1 MSITGIVNIDNT
13 ITGVEDLYLDELDVN
28 TIVLGGTDLQTTLT
42 ELQNQIT
49 TGGGYFQVLLERNGA
64 ATSVAYFSCGANANA
79 ALLTYLP
86 NCVIYGI
93 AISYTGT
100 ITSAVDVD
108 VILNSTTY
116 TYVVPTGTNGAYT
129 NYNLNIS
136 VSQGTTLQAKFG
148 TNLGAGGGNYRISLF
163 CRTSAVNGTNGTN
176 GTDGQ
181 NVSFYEPTITQITPA
196 STPYVNDTI
205 TTTTIGEQTTQ
216 YHQLDFG
223 IRRGKNASFQVG
235 TISSVGTAS
244 PTLDITQSTNGSGD
258 NVYTMN
264 FGLQQGTKGDKG
276 DKGDKGNQGD
286 DAESTL
292 ASIAAAAVS
301 TAAATAAGAS
311 AIAAAASA
319 SAAAS
324 AGAAAGT
331 QAGSQAA
338 QAVLEEQNGRITQL
352 EIDMDAEQFKTTYIS
367 REGYVTT
374 IGGLGAGG
382 RTIVNSTN
390 GLLTNTMEA
399 DSISVSDTINTNDLN
414 VVGQSYFANDIT
426 LADTKSLNTNIIRQR
441 QYPAAGDMLI
451 DATNLDIGSSFCDT
465 LDVIGDSINI
475 TTNSSVGFTTFNCGF
490 PNTDTQVLIE
500 GSLEAKNLII
510 SNNATINNT
519 LLIQEDLTAGTD
531 GEFNEHILYGT
542 IFTQTIEV
550 INNALPLNI
559 GEDTTELQL
568 LSNNI
573 AIGNLEVGVESQ
585 TLINNKNISIG
596 ETLANSQVNIGGANS
611 KITCNGTTNT
621 ITMDGTNINIGNP
634 IDSILDI
641 DGDTINIGTA
651 HVNNTCNINPTTLNI
666 VTNGTIAEVS
676 TLNIGSQ
683 YCNTDIEANN
693 LSIQGSTIDIG
704 TAGIANTINLGN
716 NFSIVNINTID
727 NQFINMENFIN
738 QLGF

>member
-1 MSITGIVNIDNT
+1 MSITGILNVDNT

-42 ELQNQIT
+42 DLQNQIT
-49 TGGGYFQVLLERNGA
+49 SGGGYFQVLLERNGA

-79 ALLTYLP
+79 ALFTYLP
-86 NCVIYGI
+86 NCVNYGI

-108 VILNSTTY
+108 VIINSVTY

-129 NYNLNIS
+129 DYNLNIS
-136 VSQGTTLQAKFG
+136 VSQGQTLQAKFG
-148 TNLGAGGGNYRISLF
+148 TNLGAGGGNYRITLF

-176 GTDGQ
+176 GTNGQ
-181 NVSFYEPTITQITPA
+181 NVSFDTPTITTITPA
-196 STPYVNDTI
+196 TSASINDTI
-205 TTTTIGEQTTQ
+205 VTSAGTQT
-216 YHQLDFG
+216 HSLNFN
-223 IRRGKNASFQVG
+223 IPRGKNSSFQVG

-244 PTLDITQSTNGSGD
+244 PTLDITQSTNGNGD

-264 FGLQQGTKGDKG
+264 FGLQQGEKGDKG

-286 DAESTL
+286 DAESTI

-338 QAVLEEQNGRITQL
+338 EAVLAEQNGRITQL
-352 EIDMDAEQFKTTYIS
+352 EIDMDAEQFKTTYID
-367 REGYVTT
+367 RAGYITT
-374 IGGLGAGG
+374 IGGT
-382 RTIVNSTN
+382 RTTINSTN

-399 DSISVSDTINTNDLN
+399 DSIDVSDTINSFNLN

-426 LADTKSLNTNIIRQR
+426 LADTKSLNTNTIRQR

-451 DATNLDIGSSFCDT
+451 DATNLDIGSSFCDSI
-465 LDVIGDSINI
+465 DVIGDSINI

-510 SNNATINNT
+510 SNNATINNN

-559 GEDTTELQL
+559 GEDTDELQL

-573 AIGNLEVGVESQ
+573 AIGNLEVGESQ

-596 ETLANSQVNIGGANS
+596 ETLANSVVNIGGANS

-621 ITMDGTNINIGNP
+621 ITIDGTNINIGNP
-634 IDSILDI
+634 VDSILDI

-651 HVNNTCNINPTTLNI
+651 HINNTCNINPTTLNI
-666 VTNGTIAEVS
+666 VTNGTNAEVS

-693 LSIQGSTIDIG
+693 LNIQGSTINIG
-704 TAGIANTINLGN
+704 TSGIANVVNVGN
-716 NFSIVNINTID
+716 AFSSVNINTID
-727 NQFINMENFIN
+727 TEFLNIENYIN

>member
-1 MSITGIVNIDNT
+1 MSITGIVNVDNT
-13 ITGVEDLYLDELDVN
+13 LTGVEDLFLDEIDVN
-28 TIVLGGTDLQTTLT
+28 TIILDGNDLQTTLT
-42 ELQNQIT
+42 DLQDQIT
-49 TGGGYFQVLLERNGA
+49 SGGGYFQVIGEAQGTASSSKN
-64 ATSVAYFSCGANANA
+64 FSFGANTNDSE
-79 ALLTYLP
+79 LNVYLP
-86 NCVIYGI
+86 NSTWYGVAI
-93 AISYTGT
+93 ASGGV
-100 ITSAVDVD
+100 ITSPVGID
-108 VILNSTTY
+108 IIINSVTY
-116 TYVVPTGTNGAYT
+116 TYSIPNGSASTFTNFS
-129 NYNLNIS
+129 LNTA
-136 VSQGTTLQAKFG
+136 VTQGQTLRAKFG
-148 TNLGAGGGNYRISLF
+148 TSIGVGGSNYRITLF
-163 CRTSAVNGTNGTN
+163 FRTSAVNGTNGTN
-176 GTDGQ
+176 GTNGQ
-181 NVSFYEPTITQITPA
+181 NVSFDTPTITTITPA
-196 STPYVNDTI
+196 TSASINDTI
-205 TTTTIGEQTTQ
+205 VTAGGTQT
-216 YHQLDFG
+216 HSLNFN
-223 IRRGKNASFQVG
+223 IPRGKNSSFQVG

-244 PTLDITQSTNGSGD
+244 PSLDITQSTNGNGD

-264 FGLQQGTKGDKG
+264 FGLQQGIQGSKG
-276 DKGDKGNQGD
+276 DKGDKGNNGD

-338 QAVLEEQNGRITQL
+338 QAVLQEQNNRITQL
-352 EIDMDAEQFKTTYIS
+352 EIDMDDVQYKTNYIS
-367 REGYVTT
+367 VEGYVTT
-374 IGGLGAGG
+374 IGGGGQNG
-382 RTIVNSTN
+382 RTIVNSTL
-390 GLLTNTMEA
+390 GLLTNTLEA
-399 DSISVSDTINTNDLN
+399 DSINVSDTINTSDLN
-414 VVGQSYFANDIT
+414 VVGQSYFGNDIT

-451 DATNLDIGSSFCDT
+451 DANNLDIGSAFCDSV
-465 LDVIGDSINI
+465 DVIGDNINI
-475 TTNSSVGFTTFNCGF
+475 RTNEVNGITTFNCAF
-490 PNTDTQVLIE
+490 ANTDTQVVVD
-500 GSLEAKNLII
+500 GSLQAKIFNVT
-510 SNNATINNT
+510 NNATINND
-519 LLIQEDLTAGTD
+519 LLIEENLTAGTD

-542 IFTQTIEV
+542 IFTQTIEA

-559 GEDTTELQL
+559 GEETTELQL

-573 AIGNLEVGVESQ
+573 AVGNLEVGVESQ

-596 ETLANSQVNIGGANS
+596 ETLANSVVNIGGANS

-666 VTNGTIAEVS
+666 VTNGTLAEPS

-683 YCNTDIEANN
+683 YCNTDIEATTLN
-693 LSIQGSTIDIG
+693 IQGSTINIG
-704 TAGIANTINLGN
+704 TAGVLNTINIGN
-716 NFSIVNINTID
+716 DYSVVNINAGIGE
-727 NQFINMENFIN
+727 FINIPEFIN